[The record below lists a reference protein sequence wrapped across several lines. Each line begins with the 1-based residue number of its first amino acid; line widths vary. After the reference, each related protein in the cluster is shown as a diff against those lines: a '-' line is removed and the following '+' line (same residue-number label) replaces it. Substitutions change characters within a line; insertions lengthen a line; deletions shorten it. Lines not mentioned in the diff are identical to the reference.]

1 MVIGESSSD
10 WRNVTSCVP
19 AGILS
24 FVIFINDMP
33 LVVKHFIKL
42 FADDSKLIGVIKNRN
57 NLQIFQY
64 DLDTLVNWVKKWRML
79 FHPDKCKVMEITRA
93 KEKNVC
99 RLTIIMEK
107 TE

>member
-19 AGILS
+19 AGSVLGPLL

-42 FADDSKLIGVIKNRN
+42 FADDSKLIGVIKNSN

-93 KEKNVC
+93 K
-99 RLTIIMEK
+99 
-107 TE
+107 